1 MSGEMKDTAQEQIS
15 PRKDIHL
22 GMCTSKEFFRKAGR
36 LGQID
41 RVGLAFLLK
50 SLILTQA
57 QMEEQGR
64 ELSDRHSPSLKWSQS

>member
-1 MSGEMKDTAQEQIS
+1 MKDTAQEQIS

-41 RVGLAFLLK
+41 RVGLAFF
-50 SLILTQA
+50 TQVIDSYSGPD
-57 QMEEQGR
+57 GR
-64 ELSDRHSPSLKWSQS
+64 TRKGIE